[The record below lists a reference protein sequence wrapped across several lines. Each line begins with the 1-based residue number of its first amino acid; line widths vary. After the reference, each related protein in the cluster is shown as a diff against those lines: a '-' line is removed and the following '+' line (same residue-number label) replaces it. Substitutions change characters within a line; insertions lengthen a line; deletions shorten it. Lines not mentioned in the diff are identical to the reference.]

1 MSHTTRLAGVALAL
15 TTSMTLAPA
24 VGAQD
29 GGSIARRVAAAP
41 DGEVRLTYA
50 TRSDVCGDG
59 RDGVSIRRSMFFS
72 DRVESYG
79 SFSGMRCMDGPARIT
94 LTVRDRKVTEV
105 RTRVGGSWPTGG
117 TSGLTDLGR
126 VSAPEAAAYFIALAP
141 QLDGTSRRHNPMLAA
156 AVADSTN
163 VAPEMLRLARTTTL
177 ARETRRRAVHWAGA
191 LGDASMVAPLTELAR
206 ANGSDRG
213 TSADDV
219 GPGDGFEGA
228 AVGALSMIPDDAG
241 VPALMTLA
249 RGGSTTV
256 RKAAVFWLGHRD
268 DERGRAL
275 VRTVAGDERETEAVR
290 SAAIFALGQGE
301 SATSADQKFLESL
314 FDRLSS
320 EKLKERVL
328 FAVSQRESSD
338 GTRWLLDKARDERQ
352 PMEVRRKAIFWAG
365 QGHASVA
372 DISSLYAS
380 ARDERLK
387 EHVIFVLSQRR
398 EDAATTKLISIAKED
413 PDREMRKKAL
423 FWLAQKDD
431 PRVTKLITDMVVR

>member
-1 MSHTTRLAGVALAL
+1 MSYTRLAGVALAL
-15 TTSMTLAPA
+15 TLAPA
-24 VGAQD
+24 LGAQN
-29 GGSIARRVAAAP
+29 GTSIARRVAAAP
-41 DGEVRLTYA
+41 DGEVRLSYA
-50 TRSDVCGDG
+50 TRPDVCGDG

-79 SFSGMRCMDGPARIT
+79 TVSGIRCIDGPARVT
-94 LTVRDRKVTEV
+94 LTVRDRQVTAV
-105 RTRVGGSWPTGG
+105 RMRVGGDWPTAA
-117 TSGLTDLGR
+117 SGVTDLGR
-126 VSAPEAAAYFIALAP
+126 VSAPEAASYFLALVP
-141 QLDGTSRRHNPMLAA
+141 RLERSSRPMLAA

-163 VAPEMLRLARTTTL
+163 VAPEMLRLARTTSL
-177 ARETRRRAVHWAGA
+177 SRETRRRAVHWAGA

-206 ANGSDRG
+206 ANGSDR
-213 TSADDV
+213 TATDDP
-219 GPGDGFEGA
+219 GPGDGLEGA

-241 VPALMTLA
+241 MAALMTLA
-249 RGGSTTV
+249 RNGTTTV
-256 RKAAVFWLGHRD
+256 RKAAVFWLGQRD

-290 SAAIFALGQGE
+290 GAAIFALGQGE

-328 FAVSQRESSD
+328 FSVSQRESSD
-338 GTRWLLDKARDERQ
+338 GTRWLLDRARDERQ
-352 PMEVRRKAIFWAG
+352 PMEVRRKAVFWAG
-365 QGHASVA
+365 QGHATVA
-372 DISSLYAS
+372 DISSLYGS
-380 ARDERLK
+380 ARDGRLK
-387 EHVIFVLSQRR
+387 EHIIFVLSQKH
-398 EDAATTKLISIAKED
+398 EDAATTRLISIAKDD

>member
-1 MSHTTRLAGVALAL
+1 MPFTRLAGVALAL
-15 TTSMTLAPA
+15 TLAPA
-24 VGAQD
+24 LGAQS
-29 GGSIARRVAAAP
+29 GTSIARRVAAAP

-50 TRSDVCGDG
+50 TRPEVCGDG

-79 SFSGMRCMDGPARIT
+79 TFSGMRCVDGPARVAI
-94 LTVRDRKVTEV
+94 TVRDRKVAEV
-105 RTRVGGSWPTGG
+105 RTRVGGSWPSETNGV
-117 TSGLTDLGR
+117 TDLGR
-126 VSAPEAAAYFIALAP
+126 VSAPEAAAYFISLVP
-141 QLDGTSRRHNPMLAA
+141 QLDGASRRHNPMLAA
-156 AVADSTN
+156 AVADSVN
-163 VAPEMLRLARTTTL
+163 VAPEMLRLARTSTL
-177 ARETRRRAVHWAGA
+177 SRDTRRRAVHWAGA
-191 LGDASMVAPLTELAR
+191 LGDATMVAPLTALAR
-206 ANGSDRG
+206 ANGSDR

-219 GPGDGFEGA
+219 GPGDGLEGA

-241 VPALMTLA
+241 MPALMTLA
-249 RGGSTTV
+249 RDGSPTV
-256 RKAAVFWLGHRD
+256 RKAAVFWLGQRD

-275 VRTVAGDERETEAVR
+275 VRTVAADERESEAVR

-301 SATSADQKFLESL
+301 SATTADQRFLESL

-320 EKLKERVL
+320 ERLKERVL
-328 FAVSQRESSD
+328 FSVSQRESSD
-338 GTRWLLDKARDERQ
+338 GTRWLLDRARDEHQ

-372 DISSLYAS
+372 DIAALYGS
-380 ARDERLK
+380 AREERLK
-387 EHVIFVLSQRR
+387 EHIIFVLSQRR

-431 PRVTKLITDMVVR
+431 PRVTQLITDMVVR

>member
-1 MSHTTRLAGVALAL
+1 
-15 TTSMTLAPA
+15 
-24 VGAQD
+24 
-29 GGSIARRVAAAP
+29 
-41 DGEVRLTYA
+41 
-50 TRSDVCGDG
+50 
-59 RDGVSIRRSMFFS
+59 
-72 DRVESYG
+72 
-79 SFSGMRCMDGPARIT
+79 
-94 LTVRDRKVTEV
+94 
-105 RTRVGGSWPTGG
+105 
-117 TSGLTDLGR
+117 
-126 VSAPEAAAYFIALAP
+126 
-141 QLDGTSRRHNPMLAA
+141 MLAA
-156 AVADSTN
+156 AVADSAN

-177 ARETRRRAVHWAGA
+177 SRETRRRAVHWAGA

-206 ANGSDRG
+206 ANGSDRN

-219 GPGDGFEGA
+219 GPGNGLEGA

-241 VPALMTLA
+241 IPALMTLA
-249 RGGSTTV
+249 RDGSTTV
-256 RKAAVFWLGHRD
+256 RKAAVFWLGQRD

-275 VRTVAGDERETEAVR
+275 VRTVAGDERETDAVR
-290 SAAIFALGQGE
+290 GAAIFALGQGE
-301 SATSADQKFLESL
+301 SATPADQKFLESL

-328 FAVSQRESSD
+328 FSVSQRESSD

-365 QGHASVA
+365 QGHASVT
-372 DISSLYAS
+372 DISSVYAS

-387 EHVIFVLSQRR
+387 EHVVFVLSQRR
-398 EDAATTKLISIAKED
+398 EDEATTKLISIAQED

>member
-1 MSHTTRLAGVALAL
+1 MSSTRLASVALAL
-15 TTSMTLAPA
+15 TLAPA
-24 VGAQD
+24 LGAQS
-29 GGSIARRVAAAP
+29 GTTIARRVAAAP
-41 DGEVRLTYA
+41 DGEVRMTYA
-50 TRSDVCGDG
+50 TRPDVCGDG

-79 SFSGMRCMDGPARIT
+79 TFSGMRCVDGPARVT
-94 LTVRDRKVTEV
+94 LTVRDRKVAEV
-105 RTRVGGSWPTGG
+105 RTRVGGSWPTG
-117 TSGLTDLGR
+117 TSGVTDLGR
-126 VSAPEAAAYFIALAP
+126 VSAPEAAAYFISLVP

-156 AVADSTN
+156 AVADSAN

-177 ARETRRRAVHWAGA
+177 SRETRRRAVHWAGA

-213 TSADDV
+213 SSADDP
-219 GPGDGFEGA
+219 GPGDGLEGA
-228 AVGALSMIPDDAG
+228 AVGALSMIPDGAG
-241 VPALMTLA
+241 IPALMTLA
-249 RGGSTTV
+249 RGGSVSV
-256 RKAAVFWLGHRD
+256 RKAAVFWLGQRD

-301 SATSADQKFLESL
+301 STTADEKFLESL

-328 FAVSQRESSD
+328 FSVSQRESSD
-338 GTRWLLDKARDERQ
+338 GTRWLLDKARDEGQ

-365 QGHASVA
+365 QGHASVG

-380 ARDERLK
+380 ARDQRLK